1 MVGGRVIEIT
11 SAGDWDKRHAEA
23 KSARKAV
30 RAVPAHYP
38 TFSRC
43 ITQSMQWLC

>member
-23 KSARKAV
+23 KSTRKAV
-30 RAVPAHYP
+30 RAVPAHHPVFWRYV
-38 TFSRC
+38 TR
-43 ITQSMQWLC
+43 SMR